1 MPRVDPDRWR
11 AVSPY
16 LDRALDLEDERERAA
31 WLASLRGENP
41 ALAADVE
48 MLIKEMDGLRD
59 TRFLDARDVPLPPLP
74 LLDPMTGAT
83 VGAYTL
89 VSPIGRGGMGTVWLA
104 ERADGRFARRVAIK
118 FLNFALAGHGE
129 DRFKR
134 EGRILARL
142 AHPHI
147 AQLLDAGVS
156 AAGQPYLVL
165 EHVDGEPIDRYC
177 DHHGL
182 DIYARLRLFL
192 DVLDAVAHAHASL
205 IVHRDI
211 KPSNVLVTR
220 EGSVKLLDFGIAKLL
235 EDDEGGAPT
244 AITIDG
250 AMALTPAYAAPEQ
263 VTGQPVST
271 ATDIF
276 SLGVL
281 LYLLLTGTH
290 PARARGQSAAD
301 LVKAIVETE
310 PLRPSEAVVRNRGN
324 ENRGNGSGG
333 NESGGGDVDIASSHA
348 ASPDK
353 LRRLLRGDL
362 DTIVGK
368 ALKKLPAE
376 RFASVTAL
384 ADDVRR
390 YLRHEP
396 ISARPDSLVY
406 RGRKFVRR
414 NRLVVGAALV
424 TVAGLSA
431 GLYAANRQR
440 VVAER
445 RFDQV
450 RQLANKLFDIDVAVR
465 GLPGS
470 VAARQLIVNT
480 SLEYLGRLADDAR
493 GDPELALDV
502 GTAYMRVARVQGI
515 PISPNLGQLE
525 QADKT
530 LTIAKALIDSVLAAR
545 PDNRTAFF
553 RQAQIAHDR
562 MIVAGLRRPDDEAL
576 PLARQSAAWLDRYL
590 AGGPVDASEGRQVV
604 LALNN
609 VGNRFRLENEFDEAL
624 RLVRRGLEIARA
636 APDLRNQLGGL
647 LIGMGR
653 IQRDRG
659 ALDAALEAYGQ
670 AVSTLDPASRPGREP
685 GYERTFALAMIDR
698 AETLAGNGRV
708 SAGRPDEAIA
718 LLRKA
723 FAIAD
728 ENAHE
733 DPNDAESRSMLSSGG
748 RPLAELLRD
757 VDAAQSLE
765 VYDHMLRHLAEIAN
779 NSVFR
784 RNEVRAFA
792 GSTYALRRLGRG
804 ADVKPRL
811 DAAFA
816 RLRELKLYPADKIE
830 LGSEPHDA
838 LMALAEHH
846 VAQGDMRAALAV
858 CDDVLKGIATSES
871 RPEERLRDAAA
882 MSQLYASIAAIQRKA
897 GQTERA
903 AVLEA
908 RRRELWEGWDRKL
921 PRNPFIAARLSAA
934 RAN

>member
-1 MPRVDPDRWR
+1 MPRVDPNRWR
-11 AVSPY
+11 AVSPL
-16 LDRALDLEDERERAA
+16 LDRALDLTSEQERAA
-31 WLASLRGENP
+31 WLATLREQDP

-48 MLIKEMDGLRD
+48 RLINEMDGLRD
-59 TRFLDARDVPLPPLP
+59 GRFLDNAAAPLPFP
-74 LLDPMTGAT
+74 LLDAMPGAT
-83 VGAYTL
+83 IGAYTL

-104 ERADGRFARRVAIK
+104 ERADGRFDRRVAIK
-118 FLNFALAGHGE
+118 FLNLALAGLGE
-129 DRFKR
+129 ERFKR

-156 AAGQPYLVL
+156 PAGQPYLVL
-165 EHVDGEPIDRYC
+165 EHVDGESIDRYC
-177 DHHGL
+177 DRHGL
-182 DIYARLRLFL
+182 DVHARLRLFL

-220 EGSVKLLDFGIAKLL
+220 EGQVKLLDFGIAKLL
-235 EDDEGGAPT
+235 EDDDGGAPT

-250 AMALTPAYAAPEQ
+250 AAALTPAYAAPEQ

-271 ATDIF
+271 ATDVF

-281 LYLLLTGTH
+281 LYELLTGKH
-290 PARARGQSAAD
+290 PAGARTQPAAD
-301 LVKAIVETE
+301 LLKAIVETD
-310 PLRPSEAVVRNRGN
+310 PLRPSEAVVRDRAGD
-324 ENRGNGSGG
+324 GG
-333 NESGGGDVDIASSHA
+333 GAGAGGGGDADVASTRASSRA
-348 ASPDK
+348 TSPDK

-368 ALKKLPAE
+368 TLKKRPAE
-376 RFASVTAL
+376 RFTSVTAL
-384 ADDVRR
+384 AEDVRR

-396 ISARPDSLVY
+396 IGARPDSLVY

-414 NRLVVGAALV
+414 NRLVVGAALI
-424 TVAGLSA
+424 TVASLSA
-431 GLYAANRQR
+431 GLYLANRER

-450 RQLANKLFDIDVAVR
+450 RQLANKLFDIDIAVR

-493 GDPELALDV
+493 DDPELALDV

-530 LTIAKALIDSVLAAR
+530 LTTAKALIDSVLAAR

-562 MIVAGLRRPDDEAL
+562 MIVAGLRRPDDQAL
-576 PLARQSAAWLDRYL
+576 PFARQSAAWLDRYL
-590 AGGPVDASEGRQVV
+590 AGGPVDPTEGRQVV

-624 RLVRRGLEIARA
+624 RLTRRGLEIARA

-659 ALDAALEAYGQ
+659 ALDDALETYGQ
-670 AVSTLDPASRPGREP
+670 AVSTLDPSSRPGREP
-685 GYERTFALAMIDR
+685 VFERTFALAMIDR
-698 AETLAGNGRV
+698 GETLAGESRV
-708 SAGRPDEAIA
+708 SAGRPAEAIA

-723 FAIAD
+723 FTITD
-728 ENAHE
+728 ENAHK
-733 DPNDAESRSMLSSGG
+733 DVNDAESRSLLSSGG

-765 VYDHMLRHLAEIAN
+765 IYDHMLRHLGEIAN
-779 NSVFR
+779 NSLFR
-784 RNEVRAFA
+784 RNEVRALA

-804 ADVKPRL
+804 ADVRQRI
-811 DAAFA
+811 DAAFT
-816 RLRELKLYPADKIE
+816 RLRELKLYPAEKIE
-830 LGSEPHDA
+830 VGSEPHDA
-838 LMALAEHH
+838 LLALAEHH
-846 VAQGDMRAALAV
+846 AAQGDTRRALEA
-858 CDDVLKGIATSES
+858 CDDLLRGIAAAES

-882 MSQLYASIAAIQRKA
+882 MSHLYASIADIQRRNGQA
-897 GQTERA
+897 GRA
-903 AVLEA
+903 AALEA
-908 RRRELWEGWDRKL
+908 RRRQLWEAWDRKL
-921 PRNPFIAARLSAA
+921 PGNPFVMARLSAA
-934 RAN
+934 RVD

>member
-11 AVSPY
+11 AVSPH
-16 LDRALDLEDERERAA
+16 LDRALELETDQERTE
-31 WLASLRGENP
+31 WLATLRAQDP

-48 MLIKEMDGLRD
+48 GLIAEMAGLRGA
-59 TRFLDARDVPLPPLP
+59 RFLDDAVVPFPDVDALP
-74 LLDPMTGAT
+74 GAA

-104 ERADGRFARRVAIK
+104 ERADGRFDRRVAIK
-118 FLNFALAGHGE
+118 FLNLALAGQGE
-129 DRFKR
+129 ERFKR

-156 AAGQPYLVL
+156 ASGQPYLVL
-165 EHVDGEPIDRYC
+165 EHVDGEPIDRHC
-177 DHHGL
+177 DRLGL
-182 DIYARLRLFL
+182 DVHARLRLFL

-220 EGSVKLLDFGIAKLL
+220 EGQVKLLDFGIAKLL
-235 EDDEGGAPT
+235 EDDDGGAPT

-250 AMALTPAYAAPEQ
+250 AAALTPAYAAPEQ
-263 VTGQPVST
+263 VTGQVVST
-271 ATDIF
+271 ATDVY

-281 LYLLLTGTH
+281 LYVLLTGTH
-290 PARARGQSAAD
+290 PAGPRTSSAAD
-301 LVKAIVETE
+301 LLKAIVETD
-310 PLRPSEAVVRNRGN
+310 PPRPSEAVVRNRA
-324 ENRGNGSGG
+324 
-333 NESGGGDVDIASSHA
+333 ASSDA
-348 ASPDK
+348 ATTPRITSPEK
-353 LRRLLRGDL
+353 LRRALRGDL

-368 ALKKLPAE
+368 ALKKRPAE

-406 RGRKFVRR
+406 RARKFVRR
-414 NRLVVGAALV
+414 NRLAVSAAV
-424 TVAGLSA
+424 ITIAGLSA
-431 GLYAANRQR
+431 GLYVANRER

-480 SLEYLGRLADDAR
+480 SLDYLGRLADDAR
-493 GDPELALDV
+493 DDPELALEV

-525 QADKT
+525 QADETLKKAKT
-530 LTIAKALIDSVLAAR
+530 LIDFVITAR
-545 PDNRTAFF
+545 PNNRTAIF

-562 MIVAGLRRPDDEAL
+562 MIVAGLRRPDDQAL
-576 PLARQSAAWLDRYL
+576 PLARQSAGWLDRYL
-590 AGGPVDASEGRQVV
+590 AGGPVDPAEARQVV

-609 VGNRFRLENEFDEAL
+609 VGNRFRIENQFDEAL
-624 RLVRRGLEIARA
+624 RLTRRGQEIARGV
-636 APDLRNQLGGL
+636 PDLRSQLGGL

-653 IQRDRG
+653 IHRDRG
-659 ALDAALEAYGQ
+659 AVDEALDVYGQ
-670 AVSTLDPASRPGREP
+670 AITTLDPGTRPGREP
-685 GYERTFALAMIDR
+685 VYEQTFALAMLDR
-698 AETLAGNGRV
+698 AEMLAGAANV
-708 SAGRPDEAIA
+708 SVGRPDEAIA

-728 ENAHE
+728 GSAHR
-733 DPNDAESRSMLSSGG
+733 DTNDAGSRSMLSSSG

-765 VYDHMLRHLAEIAN
+765 VYDHVLRHLGEIKN
-779 NSVFR
+779 NGLFR
-784 RNEVRAFA
+784 RNEARSLA
-792 GSTYALRRLGRG
+792 GSTYPLRRLGRG
-804 ADVKPRL
+804 AEARQRL

-816 RLRELKLYPADKIE
+816 RLRELKMYPAEKIE
-830 LGSEPHDA
+830 VGSELHDA
-838 LMALAEHH
+838 LLALAEHH
-846 VAQGDMRAALAV
+846 LAEGDTRRALEA
-858 CDDVLKGIATSES
+858 CDDLMRGVAAADT
-871 RPEERLRDAAA
+871 RPDERLRDAAA
-882 MSQLYASIAAIQRKA
+882 MSHLYASIANIQRQSHQE
-897 GQTERA
+897 GRA
-903 AVLEA
+903 AALDA
-908 RRRELWEGWDRKL
+908 RRRQLWETWDRKL
-921 PRNPFIAARLSAA
+921 PGNPFVMARLSAA
-934 RAN
+934 RVE

>member
-1 MPRVDPDRWR
+1 MPRVNPDRWR
-11 AVSPY
+11 AVSPL
-16 LDRALDLEDERERAA
+16 LDRALDLASEQERTA
-31 WLASLRGENP
+31 WLAILREEDP
-41 ALAADVE
+41 ALAADLE
-48 MLIKEMDGLRD
+48 NLIKEMDGLRD
-59 TRFLDARDVPLPPLP
+59 ERFLDDAAVPLPFP
-74 LLDPMTGAT
+74 LLDAMPDAT
-83 VGAYTL
+83 IGAYTL

-104 ERADGRFARRVAIK
+104 ERADGRFDRRVAIK
-118 FLNFALAGHGE
+118 FLNLALAGHGE
-129 DRFKR
+129 ERFKR

-156 AAGQPYLVL
+156 ATGQPYLVL

-182 DIYARLRLFL
+182 DIHARLRLFL

-220 EGSVKLLDFGIAKLL
+220 EGQVKLLDFGIAKLL
-235 EDDEGGAPT
+235 EDEDGGAPT

-250 AMALTPAYAAPEQ
+250 AAALTPAYAAPEQ

-271 ATDIF
+271 ATDVF

-281 LYLLLTGTH
+281 LYELLTGRH
-290 PARARGQSAAD
+290 PAGARTQPAAD
-301 LVKAIVETE
+301 LLKAIVETD
-310 PLRPSEAVVRNRGN
+310 PLRPSEAVMRDRAGAAA
-324 ENRGNGSGG
+324 
-333 NESGGGDVDIASSHA
+333 GDADVASTGASSLA
-348 ASPDK
+348 SSRATSPDK

-368 ALKKLPAE
+368 ALKKRPAE

-396 ISARPDSLVY
+396 IGARPDSLLY

-414 NRLVVGAALV
+414 NRLMVGAALI
-424 TVAGLSA
+424 TVASLSA
-431 GLYAANRQR
+431 GLYIANRER

-450 RQLANKLFDIDVAVR
+450 RELANKLFDIDIAVR

-470 VAARQLIVNT
+470 TAARQLIVKT

-493 GDPELALDV
+493 DDPELALDV

-530 LTIAKALIDSVLAAR
+530 LTTAKALIDSVLAAR
-545 PDNRTAFF
+545 PNNRTAFF

-562 MIVAGLRRPDDEAL
+562 MIVAGLRRPDDQAL

-590 AGGPVDASEGRQVV
+590 AGGPFDPSEGRQVV

-609 VGNRFRLENEFDEAL
+609 VGNRFRIENEFDEAL
-624 RLVRRGLEIARA
+624 RLTRRGLEIAKA

-647 LIGMGR
+647 FIGMGR

-659 ALDAALEAYGQ
+659 ALDEALDAYGQ

-698 AETLAGNGRV
+698 AEMLAGDGRV

-718 LLRKA
+718 LLRRA
-723 FAIAD
+723 FAIVD
-728 ENAHE
+728 ENAHK
-733 DPNDAESRSMLSSGG
+733 DANDADSRSLLSTGG

-765 VYDHMLRHLAEIAN
+765 IYDHVLRHLGEIAN

-784 RNEVRAFA
+784 RNEVRALA
-792 GSTYALRRLGRG
+792 GSTYALRRLGRD
-804 ADVKPRL
+804 ADARQRI
-811 DAAFA
+811 DAAFT
-816 RLRELKLYPADKIE
+816 RLRELKLYPAEKIE
-830 LGSEPHDA
+830 VGSEPHDA

-846 VAQGDMRAALAV
+846 AAHGDARRALEA
-858 CDDVLKGIATSES
+858 CDDLLRGIAAAEA

-882 MSQLYASIAAIQRKA
+882 MSHLYASIANIQRRSGQA
-897 GQTERA
+897 GRA
-903 AVLEA
+903 AALEA
-908 RRRELWEGWDRKL
+908 RRRDLWEAWDRKL
-921 PRNPFIAARLSAA
+921 PGNPFVMARLSAA
-934 RAN
+934 RVD

>member
-16 LDRALDLEDERERAA
+16 LDRALDRESEQDRAA
-31 WLASLRGENP
+31 WLASLREQNP
-41 ALAADVE
+41 ALAADME
-48 MLIKEMDGLRD
+48 ALIKEMDGLRD
-59 TRFLDARDVPLPPLP
+59 TRFLDEATVPLPLP
-74 LLDPMTGAT
+74 LIDAMPGTT
-83 VGAYTL
+83 IGAYTL

-104 ERADGRFARRVAIK
+104 ERADGRFDRRVAIK
-118 FLNFALAGHGE
+118 FLNLALAGHGE

-156 AAGQPYLVL
+156 ASGQPYLVL

-182 DIYARLRLFL
+182 DIHARLRLFL

-220 EGSVKLLDFGIAKLL
+220 EGKVKLLDFGIAKLL
-235 EDDEGGAPT
+235 EDDDGGAPT

-250 AMALTPAYAAPEQ
+250 AAALTPAYAAPEQ

-271 ATDIF
+271 ATDVF

-310 PLRPSEAVVRNRGN
+310 PLRPSEAVARS
-324 ENRGNGSGG
+324 RGNGGG
-333 NESGGGDVDIASSHA
+333 NGHGDVVDVASSHA
-348 ASPDK
+348 TSPDK

-368 ALKKLPAE
+368 ALKKRPAE
-376 RFASVTAL
+376 RFASVTVL

-414 NRLVVGAALV
+414 NRLAVGAALV

-431 GLYAANRQR
+431 GLYVANRER

-502 GTAYMRVARVQGI
+502 ATAYMRVARVQGI

-525 QADKT
+525 QADQT
-530 LTIAKALIDSVLAAR
+530 LKIAKALIDSVLAAR
-545 PDNRTAFF
+545 PDNRTALF

-562 MIVAGLRRPDDEAL
+562 MIVAGLRRPDDGAL
-576 PLARQSAAWLDRYL
+576 PLARQSAAWMDRYL
-590 AGGPVDASEGRQVV
+590 AGGPVDEAEARQVV

-624 RLVRRGLEIARA
+624 RLTRRGLEIA
-636 APDLRNQLGGL
+636 APKPELRNQVGGL
-647 LIGMGR
+647 WIGMGR
-653 IQRDRG
+653 IHRDRG
-659 ALDAALEAYGQ
+659 SVDDALEAYGK
-670 AVSTLDPASRPGREP
+670 AISTLDPGLHPTQTQGV
-685 GYERTFALAMIDR
+685 ERGFALAMIDR
-698 AETLAGNGRV
+698 AETLAGDSRV
-708 SAGRPDEAIA
+708 SAGRPDEAIV
-718 LLRKA
+718 LLRRA

-728 ENAHE
+728 GNAHR
-733 DPNDAESRSMLSSGG
+733 DANDADSRSLLSSGG
-748 RPLAELLRD
+748 RPLADLLRD

-765 VYDHMLRHLAEIAN
+765 VYDHMLRHLGEIAN
-779 NSVFR
+779 NSLFR
-784 RNEVRAFA
+784 RNEVRALA

-804 ADVKPRL
+804 AEVRQRL

-816 RLRELKLYPADKIE
+816 RLRDLKLYPADKIDV
-830 LGSEPHDA
+830 GSEPYEA
-838 LMALAEHH
+838 LMALADHH
-846 VAQGDMRAALAV
+846 AAQGDMRGALAG
-858 CDDVLKGIATSES
+858 CDDVLKGIAATEA
-871 RPEERLRDAAA
+871 RPEDHLRDAAA
-882 MSQLYASIAAIQRKA
+882 MSHMYASIAAIQRQA
-897 GQTERA
+897 GQIERA

-908 RRRELWEGWDRKL
+908 RRRKLWEGWDRKL
-921 PRNPFIAARLSAA
+921 PRNPFITARLSAA
-934 RAN
+934 RVN